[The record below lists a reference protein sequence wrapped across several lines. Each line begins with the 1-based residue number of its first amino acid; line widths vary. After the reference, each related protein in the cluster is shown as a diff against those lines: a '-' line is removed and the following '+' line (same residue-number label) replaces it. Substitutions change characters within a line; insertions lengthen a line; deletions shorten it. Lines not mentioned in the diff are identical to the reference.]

1 MRDPDDWIKQ
11 DTILTPFLF
20 SCHQMFSGGLINM
33 LYQYLDYETFTSED
47 VAGILA
53 GTVGH

>member
-1 MRDPDDWIKQ
+1 MRRPDFRIEQ